1 MAGFI
6 SKVPDRANSSCRCV
20 KPAVIVR
27 AILHRSS
34 QETTCDFKKSQRDP
48 KEDFRINMEIRNAD
62 DIINKNKK
70 MNNNLFINKSA
81 KGYRLADIYKGRLE
95 EYQGIGVVKCET
107 LLIF

>member
-48 KEDFRINMEIRNAD
+48 KEDFRIIATASSPGN
-62 DIINKNKK
+62 
-70 MNNNLFINKSA
+70 FT
-81 KGYRLADIYKGRLE
+81 YRILIQLNSQVTYHIHETPLSTNIPWQDFLLVFH
-95 EYQGIGVVKCET
+95 IG
-107 LLIF
+107 